1 MTSPHGGGAR
11 PEIAAARP
19 GPAPAGGSSS
29 SERSAGGVTPAP
41 HGEVGKGTLLA
52 FTAYGLWG
60 LFPLYFDALKP
71 AGAWEI
77 LAHRILWT
85 LLLCVVVLLV
95 MRDGSWVR
103 PLLGRPRLV
112 GGLAIAAVLI
122 AGNWVLYV
130 GAVTAGHASEAAL
143 GYFLNPLV
151 TVALGVLVLGERL
164 RLLQWVAVGIGVLAA
179 AYLAVAGGSVPW
191 VALALAM
198 TFALYSLTKKKIGAS
213 LAALHGLTVET
224 LLLAPIAALLLIVIG
239 AQGGLEFGKHGAWHT
254 TLLVMSGVV
263 TALPLL
269 CFAAAARRIPLV
281 SIGLIQFITPVLQL
295 LCAVLLLGEHMPV
308 QRWVGFGIV
317 WVALVVLSVDS
328 LLSLHAARRRIVPAD
343 DCPR

>member
-1 MTSPHGGGAR
+1 VDTRAGSALAEAGA
-11 PEIAAARP
+11 PTDAP
-19 GPAPAGGSSS
+19 GVA
-29 SERSAGGVTPAP
+29 PAP
-41 HGEVGKGTLLA
+41 HGEAGRGTLLA

-85 LLLCVVVLLV
+85 ALLCVAVLLV
-95 MRDGSWVR
+95 LRDGAWVR
-103 PLLGRPRLV
+103 PLLGRRRLL

-122 AGNWVLYV
+122 AANWVLYV
-130 GAVTAGHASEAAL
+130 SVVTAGQASEAAL

-164 RLLQWVAVGIGVLAA
+164 RVLQWVAVGIGVVAA
-179 AYLAVAGGSVPW
+179 AYLAIAGGRVPW
-191 VALALAM
+191 VALALAV

-213 LAALHGLTVET
+213 LGALHGLTVET
-224 LLLAPIAALLLIVIG
+224 MLLTPVAALLLVVVG
-239 AQGGLEFGKHGAWHT
+239 AHGGLEYGRHGAWHT
-254 TLLVMSGVV
+254 SLFVLSGVV

-295 LCAVLLLGEHMPV
+295 LCAVLLLGEHMPAE
-308 QRWVGFGIV
+308 RWVGFGIV
-317 WVALVVLSVDS
+317 WLALLVLSVDS
-328 LLSLHAARRRIVPAD
+328 LLSLHASRRGVVPSD